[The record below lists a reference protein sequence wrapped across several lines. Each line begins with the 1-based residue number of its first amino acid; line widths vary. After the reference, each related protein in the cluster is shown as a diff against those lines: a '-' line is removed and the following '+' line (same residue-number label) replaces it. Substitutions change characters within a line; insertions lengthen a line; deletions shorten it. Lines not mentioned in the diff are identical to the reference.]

1 MRERDYAASL
11 TRMSAHARVE
21 EILSEGAADGIPS
34 ARGRDYTL
42 AADCVRVMQ
51 AIAEGKLIEIQD
63 TGHSHAYRRFI
74 VRTDNGLFE
83 HDADPL
89 TAALKALEARD
100 MEDDRER
107 AIRCAI
113 AGIEHGASV
122 VDVSAVQR
130 EAASRA
136 WDARSRWGLGDD
148 SEREKLS
155 VAERDRYLAT
165 THPAPAPRECVLSD
179 GSVVTVH
186 DGMFKWYGS
195 TVGHLTTRN
204 WRDLADTGAD
214 FDALKQFAER
224 AK

>member
-136 WDARSRWGLGDD
+136 WDAAGDWWQTDGGGL
-148 SEREKLS
+148 SP
-155 VAERDRYLAT
+155 AQARDRYLAREY
-165 THPAPAPRECVLSD
+165 PAPAPRECVLSD

-195 TVGHLTTRN
+195 TAGHLTTRN

>member
-1 MRERDYAASL
+1 MTPNHPIPPERIRAEAERVVNEFAAKNTRMAAFDSMVWDDRCRERFLALVAAGASL
-11 TRMSAHARVE
+11 
-21 EILSEGAADGIPS
+21 
-34 ARGRDYTL
+34 
-42 AADCVRVMQ
+42 
-51 AIAEGKLIEIQD
+51 
-63 TGHSHAYRRFI
+63 
-74 VRTDNGLFE
+74 
-83 HDADPL
+83 
-89 TAALKALEARD
+89 
-100 MEDDRER
+100 
-107 AIRCAI
+107 
-113 AGIEHGASV
+113 

-136 WDARSRWGLGDD
+136 WDAA
-148 SEREKLS
+148 LS
-155 VAERDRYLAT
+155 SKMIPLSPEALDRYLAAT
-165 THPAPAPRECVLSD
+165 YPAPAPRECVLSD

>member
-1 MRERDYAASL
+1 MTPNHPIPPERIRVEAERVVNGLATRKTYNASWHVHHPDNQARFIECVEAGASL
-11 TRMSAHARVE
+11 
-21 EILSEGAADGIPS
+21 
-34 ARGRDYTL
+34 
-42 AADCVRVMQ
+42 
-51 AIAEGKLIEIQD
+51 
-63 TGHSHAYRRFI
+63 
-74 VRTDNGLFE
+74 
-83 HDADPL
+83 
-89 TAALKALEARD
+89 
-100 MEDDRER
+100 
-107 AIRCAI
+107 
-113 AGIEHGASV
+113 

-136 WDARSRWGLGDD
+136 WDAAGDWWQTDGGGL
-148 SEREKLS
+148 SP
-155 VAERDRYLAT
+155 AQARDRYLAREY
-165 THPAPAPRECVLSD
+165 PAPAPRECVLSD

>member
-89 TAALKALEARD
+89 TAALKALEA
-100 MEDDRER
+100 
-107 AIRCAI
+107 
-113 AGIEHGASV
+113 
-122 VDVSAVQR
+122 
-130 EAASRA
+130 
-136 WDARSRWGLGDD
+136 
-148 SEREKLS
+148 
-155 VAERDRYLAT
+155 
-165 THPAPAPRECVLSD
+165 PAPRECVLSD